1 MVGTANNSFF
11 RLAWGKGSSKNSLS
25 MALLHA
31 VRKVTPS
38 HHNVGEEILRWSHW
52 LSYPHEIMH

>member
-1 MVGTANNSFF
+1 MVSTAYIVF

-38 HHNVGEEILRWSHW
+38 HHNVGEEILTTEVV
-52 LSYPHEIMH
+52 LLA